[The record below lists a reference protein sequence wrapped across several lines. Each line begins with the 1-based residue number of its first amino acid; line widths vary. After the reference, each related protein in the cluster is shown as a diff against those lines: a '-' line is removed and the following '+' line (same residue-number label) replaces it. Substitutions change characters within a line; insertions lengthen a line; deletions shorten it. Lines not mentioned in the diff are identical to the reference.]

1 MIPEEIIDRV
11 RLTAKVAEVV
21 EDSGVH
27 LRTEGRTLTA
37 CCPFHSEKTPSF
49 KVSPSKNTWHCY
61 GSCQEG
67 GDAISYVMKRES
79 LSFIDAVKF
88 LAKRYNIDIEEERE
102 SEEQKQARL
111 RREALLALN
120 HRVMMFFVSNLL
132 KSKEPLAY
140 IEKRFN

>member
-1 MIPEEIIDRV
+1 MSI
-11 RLTAKVAEVV
+11 
-21 EDSGVH
+21 
-27 LRTEGRTLTA
+27 
-37 CCPFHSEKTPSF
+37 
-49 KVSPSKNTWHCY
+49 SKNTWHCY

-111 RREALLALN
+111 KREALLALN

-140 IEKRFN
+140 IEKRFNQEFVRESFLGVAPD

>member
-11 RLTAKVAEVV
+11 RLTAKIAEVV

-27 LRTEGRTLTA
+27 LRKEGRWLTA

-102 SEEQKQARL
+102 SEEQKQSRL
-111 RREALLALN
+111 
-120 HRVMMFFVSNLL
+120 
-132 KSKEPLAY
+132 
-140 IEKRFN
+140 KR